1 MIWHQHTADNLAR
14 LDNILIG
21 ITSFKSPKMSHSNS
35 LNHVVPIP
43 PKALK
48 FLLGEFSLVGYP
60 GNPIMEL
67 VEQRWNSYDGD
78 DDYFFNKDDGCGGI
92 IQEKLAIER
101 LPIAKV
107 YHPFIC
113 GPDSQRVRDLM
124 ERTGVKIVVPPHS
137 VDKDEIVVSG
147 EKEGVLEA
155 KRFILAIY
163 EEKVITLLQT
173 GDVFCV

>member
-14 LDNILIG
+14 LDNILTG

-67 VEQRWNSYDGD
+67 VE
-78 DDYFFNKDDGCGGI
+78 
-92 IQEKLAIER
+92 
-101 LPIAKV
+101 
-107 YHPFIC
+107 
-113 GPDSQRVRDLM
+113 
-124 ERTGVKIVVPPHS
+124 
-137 VDKDEIVVSG
+137 
-147 EKEGVLEA
+147 
-155 KRFILAIY
+155 
-163 EEKVITLLQT
+163 
-173 GDVFCV
+173 